1 MKPAVIITLY
11 VIGAVV
17 LMAFIKLVYTFS
29 LAENSRPQQDDQRQV
44 ASLLRCLVLY
54 SQWLLLV
61 ASLNISWPASI
72 AFPVQVLAWFWS
84 TANSEALSFSCLLSS
99 TGVFPASAQR
109 VLFYVVLPVA
119 VLLVL
124 LLEILLARFLRKRVV
139 TAAARMVD
147 RLASVGMVVVFFFLP
162 SMLRTVFGLFVC
174 ITLDAPVLS
183 PYSAQAV
190 GAFWVYDVS
199 THCFSAGWHRALA
212 LGMGI
217 PLMLLLCIGLPSA
230 IILITVS
237 NRGRL
242 HDPAFARHW
251 GFLTHSYRSR
261 CCWWEAVLVC
271 ETVALVTVGA
281 FGISVG
287 ALYQC
292 ILMTAVLTLVMHLLL
307 VCRPYAHATAARCML
322 HAVQCLFLTSFVG
335 LTFMPVGAVRPSTAY
350 ALAMGAVLLAV
361 HVAFIGSVV
370 VQLLFAVQWQRIGM
384 VLQKWSQRWCPCL
397 NDAAGGGGDS
407 MPRFAGGW
415 GAGVAS
421 RLANKNTEVAP
432 AAAVQP

>member
-1 MKPAVIITLY
+1 
-11 VIGAVV
+11 
-17 LMAFIKLVYTFS
+17 VYTFS

-61 ASLNISWPASI
+61 ASLNINWPASI
-72 AFPVQVLAWFWS
+72 AYLVQVLAWS

-99 TGVFPASAQR
+99 TGALPASAQR

-119 VLLVL
+119 VLVVL
-124 LLEILLARFLRKRVV
+124 LLLEVMLTKLVKKRVV

-174 ITLDAPVLS
+174 ITLDSPVLS
-183 PYSAQAV
+183 PYSAKAV

-199 THCFSAGWHRALA
+199 THCFSAGWHRALS

-217 PLMLLLCIGLPSA
+217 PLMLLLCFGLPSA
-230 IILITVS
+230 IILITVT

-251 GFLTHSYRSR
+251 GFLTQPYRSR
-261 CCWWEAVLVC
+261 CCWWEALLVC
-271 ETVALVTVGA
+271 ETVALVAVGA

-287 ALYQC
+287 AFYQC
-292 ILMTAVLTLVMHLLL
+292 ILMTAVLTLVMYLLL

-322 HAVQCLFLTSFVG
+322 HAVQCLFSTSFVG
-335 LTFMPVGAVRPSTAY
+335 LTFMPVGAIRPSTAY

-370 VQLLFAVQWQRIGM
+370 VQLLFTVQWQHIGM

-397 NDAAGGGGDS
+397 NGAAVGGGDS
-407 MPRFAGGW
+407 MPRFASGW

-421 RLANKNTEVAP
+421 RLANKNTQAAP
-432 AAAVQP
+432 AAEERP